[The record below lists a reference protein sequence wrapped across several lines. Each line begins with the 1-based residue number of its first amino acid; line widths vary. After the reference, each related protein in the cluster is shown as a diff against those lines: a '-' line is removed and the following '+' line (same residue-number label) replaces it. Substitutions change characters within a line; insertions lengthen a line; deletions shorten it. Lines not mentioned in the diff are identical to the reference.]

1 MIECRVV
8 ENASTG
14 DNICGKVIRIISG
27 AGGARGLVAE
37 SGNDSSDR
45 EDASK
50 PKKKGLIAI
59 ALKRVTTMA
68 EGAPKGNSNVPR
80 RVTAMVA
87 DKKGSGG
94 NGGGGDAIRAAA
106 ATTTQ

>member
-14 DNICGKVIRIISG
+14 DNICGKVIRIIGG

-50 PKKKGLIAI
+50 PKKKA
-59 ALKRVTTMA
+59 
-68 EGAPKGNSNVPR
+68 
-80 RVTAMVA
+80 
-87 DKKGSGG
+87 
-94 NGGGGDAIRAAA
+94 
-106 ATTTQ
+106 